1 MVVQMDFLEIMN
13 SYFRSEKIAAL
24 CLILPAGLVMLACAY
39 LLWRGESRTFALG
52 GIIPLI
58 VFGLILAGI
67 GAGVGFGSSSKA
79 ATIERQYA
87 EAPGIVAKS
96 ELQRME
102 KVIRNFH
109 TTLLVYGFLA
119 LIGLGA
125 YYFVPWDF
133 AKSAGF
139 VLIIASGLGLAIDS
153 TAERRAE
160 PYLAALNEIAKRN

>member
-1 MVVQMDFLEIMN
+1 
-13 SYFRSEKIAAL
+13 
-24 CLILPAGLVMLACAY
+24 MLACAY
-39 LLWRGESRTFALG
+39 LLWRGESRSFAVG

-58 VFGLILAGI
+58 VFGLILAGV

-87 EAPGIVAKS
+87 ESPSIVAKS
-96 ELQRME
+96 ELPRME
-102 KVIRNFH
+102 QVIKNFH
-109 TTLLVYGFLA
+109 ITLMVYGFII

-125 YYFVPWDF
+125 YYFVPLDF

-139 VLIIASGLGLAIDS
+139 VFIIAGGLGLAIDS